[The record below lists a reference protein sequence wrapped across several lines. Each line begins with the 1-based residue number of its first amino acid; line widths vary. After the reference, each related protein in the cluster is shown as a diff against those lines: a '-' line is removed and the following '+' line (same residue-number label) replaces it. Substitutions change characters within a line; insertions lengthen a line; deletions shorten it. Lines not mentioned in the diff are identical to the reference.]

1 MFSSLS
7 SQQRWCYICLCFQAL
22 YVVIWYCCLRNQLRG
37 VFKESFAIP
46 SVPPPIE
53 LRDDMFRD
61 SPSPGH
67 SISSLKRS
75 GMRNSPDDPVRHRK
89 RHITWWQFWSKIFSK
104 FRVAFCNGCRSYHQP
119 HITEQRKV
127 RGKKRTSFL
136 PISIVFLP
144 FCFAPLST
152 IGTTGTSWNAV
163 TSVKRSINMVTV
175 LTASTL
181 PKHDKWSQK

>member
-75 GMRNSPDDPVRHRK
+75 GMRNSPDDPVR
-89 RHITWWQFWSKIFSK
+89 
-104 FRVAFCNGCRSYHQP
+104 Y
-119 HITEQRKV
+119 
-127 RGKKRTSFL
+127 
-136 PISIVFLP
+136 
-144 FCFAPLST
+144 
-152 IGTTGTSWNAV
+152 
-163 TSVKRSINMVTV
+163 NMVTV
-175 LTASTL
+175 LKWDIFKVQSGFLQWVSLLWSAVYYRAKKSKEEKTHFLSSHLNSFPRFLFRATL
-181 PKHDKWSQK
+181 YYRNDWNKLELRYICKEVDKHGHCSNSQYITKTR